1 MNWEQEIEMQEY
13 KNQDL
18 SISSIKSKDTIV
30 MEIILQ
36 ARSKSNQQ
44 NQMLMSKSKRSQ
56 LKEKINTHN
65 NELRKSSIDLHG

>member
-18 SISSIKSKDTIV
+18 SISSIKSEDTIV
-30 MEIILQ
+30 MENVLQ

-44 NQMLMSKSKRSQ
+44 NQMLMSK
-56 LKEKINTHN
+56 
-65 NELRKSSIDLHG
+65 RKGVS